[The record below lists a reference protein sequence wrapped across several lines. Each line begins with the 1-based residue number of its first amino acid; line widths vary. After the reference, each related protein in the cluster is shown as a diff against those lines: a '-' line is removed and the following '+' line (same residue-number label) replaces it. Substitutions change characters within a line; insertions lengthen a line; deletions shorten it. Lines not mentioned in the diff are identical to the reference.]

1 MFAKDRI
8 RVTLQMAISY
18 DDNLLVTC
26 SKDGMIC
33 IWKLLNTEGK
43 AVKLDKEF
51 APCAEILISQ
61 GDLEEKLRIIRDLQ
75 LRMHELETEHAYQIR
90 QTEALHSATIKDIH
104 EGYCTAIEEL
114 KDKREVG
121 AT

>member
-1 MFAKDRI
+1 
-8 RVTLQMAISY
+8 MAISY

-51 APCAEILISQ
+51 TPCAEILISQ
-61 GDLEEKLRIIRDLQ
+61 GDLEEKLRVIRDLQ
-75 LRMHELETEHAYQIR
+75 LRMHELETEHAYQMR
-90 QTEALHSATIKDIH
+90 QTEALHSVTIKDVH
-104 EGYCTAIEEL
+104 EEYCTAIEEL
-114 KDKREVG
+114 KDKREVCVMKENFQM
-121 AT
+121 